1 MQSAFGNDFV
11 LRAKLTASKEDG
23 DGFKV
28 AFERLQSNGLR
39 FGLRTYW
46 LFGFKEEHRK
56 KRRGI
61 QSDGSHGVL
70 CTFLCLQSEAGDD
83 LLNAKFPKFPDIHAA
98 RLFMGH
104 WVTEPYLA
112 KRVARFRLCLSKTHH
127 LEGIDWSKLRV
138 ILIPDCVCKD
148 ATGVPILDK
157 NGKVQLTTDGC
168 HLR

>member
-46 LFGFKEEHRK
+46 LFGEGSFVFPPFGSRTTFALCATFELLCNTSTSASGFKEEHRK

-112 KRVARFRLCLSKTHH
+112 KRVARSVTQFR
-127 LEGIDWSKLRV
+127 V
-138 ILIPDCVCKD
+138 
-148 ATGVPILDK
+148 
-157 NGKVQLTTDGC
+157 TTS
-168 HLR
+168 